1 MPSTPDVTSGGRV
14 TRTLDF
20 FPDWRGFNPYQHLLF
35 ADLGRVGATPAPVR
49 GLLRHLTTAA
59 AAADPGVLN
68 VHWTTPV
75 LQSVVDAGD
84 AARRVARVAQ
94 ALGAFRAAGGRL
106 VWTVHN
112 VLPHDTVHHEA
123 EVLLARALAEH
134 ATVVHVLSEATPEAT
149 APFYRLDPERV
160 VCIPHASYLGAYP
173 DRIGRADA
181 RRRLGL
187 AAGDKVLL
195 TLGQIRPYKGLA
207 RLVDFVEGRQGPD
220 PALRLLV
227 AGSLGRHP
235 DGPAFGERLAA
246 TPGVVAHLSRVRDDE
261 IQVWMRAADLA
272 VLPYLRVLNS
282 GAFLLAETFGLPVV
296 APRVGALAE
305 RDGEAHVRLFGD
317 DDFERVLGAAV
328 HDLVEDPDGAATA
341 RAGAASAAAARPPAR
356 MAAAF
361 ADVVASEWEFTE
373 P

>member
-1 MPSTPDVTSGGRV
+1 MTK
-14 TRTLDF
+14 TLDF
-20 FPDWRGFNPYQHLLF
+20 FPDWRGFNPYQDLLF
-35 ADLGRVGATPAPVR
+35 ADLGRVDVAPAPVR
-49 GLLRHLTTAA
+49 SLLRHVTTAA
-59 AAADPGVLN
+59 AATDPGVLN

-112 VLPHDTVHHEA
+112 VLPHDTEYHEA
-123 EVLLARALAEH
+123 EVVLARALAAH
-134 ATVVHVLSEATPEAT
+134 ATVVHVLSEATLEAT

-160 VCIPHASYLGAYP
+160 VRIPHSSYLGAYP
-173 DRIGRADA
+173 DRISRADA

-187 AAGDKVLL
+187 GADDKVLL

-207 RLVDFVEGRQGPD
+207 RLLDFVEGGQAPD
-220 PALRLLV
+220 PTLRLLV

-235 DGPAFGERLAA
+235 DGPAFGERLTA
-246 TPGVVAHLSRVRDDE
+246 TPRVVAHLSRVRDDE

-317 DDFERVLGAAV
+317 DDFERVLGSAV
-328 HDLVEDPDGAATA
+328 HDLVEDAEGAATA
-341 RAGAASAAAARPPAR
+341 RASATSAAEARPPAR

-361 ADVVASEWEFTE
+361 ADVVATQWEFTE